1 MGFGGLRDASESLGS
16 PQSNKGR
23 LHGPKQF
30 KGTDMIFGRVK
41 PLDAILATAEK
52 KSLHRSLGAFQLTLF
67 GIGCIIGTGI
77 FVLTAAGAQ
86 KAGPGLML
94 AFIIAGAVCIVAAL
108 CYAEIAAMIPVAG
121 SAYTYSY
128 ATMGEFLA
136 WTVGWALVLEYA
148 IAASAVS
155 VGWSGYFTGTI
166 LNDTFGIALP
176 PYLTAGPLALGG
188 APGGLINLPALI
200 IALLVTWLLMIGTS
214 ESAKVNSVLVTIK
227 VVALTAFIALTLP
240 NVDSANFNPFL
251 PAGLFGG
258 FGSGV
263 GAVGAAATI
272 FFAYVGFDAV
282 STAAE
287 ETKNPQ
293 RNVPIGL
300 IGSLLFCTVFY
311 ILVAAGAVGTI
322 GGQPIMGPNGIPFP
336 AGSEE
341 LARQCAMPQYA
352 DALVCSKEA
361 LAHVLRQIGFG
372 TVGNLLGYAAI
383 LALPSVILI
392 LLFGQTR
399 IFFVMARDGLL
410 PEKLAEVHPK
420 WKTPYIVT
428 AITGVIVAIAAAF
441 LPVGQLADIAN
452 AGTLYAF
459 MMVAVAVMLLRKRDP
474 DRKRAFRV
482 PALIIIG
489 PLTILGTLFLF
500 FNLPVAAMIVLPAWS
515 AIGLLV
521 YFGYSRRRSHLGQ
534 GRVEVHEDEIDDIA
548 PHIPGIDDP
557 DHRR

>member
-1 MGFGGLRDASESLGS
+1 MATAPQGGGL
-16 PQSNKGR
+16 
-23 LHGPKQF
+23 
-30 KGTDMIFGRVK
+30 FGRVK
-41 PLDAILATAEK
+41 PLDAILATAERK
-52 KSLHRSLGAFQLTLF
+52 ALHPTLGAFQLTLF

-94 AFIIAGAVCIVAAL
+94 AFVIAGAVCVVAAL

-121 SAYTYSY
+121 SAYTYTY
-128 ATMGEFLA
+128 AVMGEFLA

-155 VGWSGYFTGTI
+155 VGWSGYFSGTI
-166 LNDTFGIALP
+166 LNEFLGITLP
-176 PYLTAGPLALGG
+176 PWLAAGPLAFGG
-188 APGGLINLPALI
+188 APGGFINLPALV
-200 IALLVTWLLMIGTS
+200 IALLVTWLLMIGTK
-214 ESAKVNSVLVTIK
+214 ESAWVNAVLVAIK
-227 VVALTAFIALTLP
+227 ITALTLFMILTLP
-240 NVDSANFNPFL
+240 QAEIAKFNPFL

-293 RNVPIGL
+293 RNVPIGQ
-300 IGSLLFCTVFY
+300 IGSLLICTIFY

-322 GGQPIMGPNGIPFP
+322 GGQPIMGPTGTPWP

-341 LARQCAMPQYA
+341 LARQCALPEYR
-352 DALVCSKEA
+352 DALVCSNEA
-361 LAHVLRQIGFG
+361 LAHVLRQLGYSQ
-372 TVGNLLGYAAI
+372 VGNVLGIAAF

-399 IFFVMARDGLL
+399 IFFVMSRDGLL
-410 PEKLAEVHPK
+410 PDRLSEVHPK

-428 AITGVIVAIAAAF
+428 ALTGIGVAIAAAF

-459 MMVAVAVMLLRKRDP
+459 FMVAIAVMLLRRRAADHP
-474 DRKRAFRV
+474 RKFRV
-482 PALIIIG
+482 PALWLVG
-489 PLTILGTLFLF
+489 PLTVLGTLFLF
-500 FNLPVAAMIVLPAWS
+500 FNLPTAAMLVLPIWS
-515 AIGLLV
+515 VVGFLV
-521 YFGYSRRRSHLGQ
+521 YFGYSRGNSHV
-534 GRVEVHEDEIDDIA
+534 GRGHVEVHEPEIHDIK
-548 PHIPGIDDP
+548 PGIPGVQDP
-557 DHRR
+557 KRG

>member
-1 MGFGGLRDASESLGS
+1 MATTAPRGGL
-16 PQSNKGR
+16 
-23 LHGPKQF
+23 
-30 KGTDMIFGRVK
+30 FGRVK
-41 PLDAILATAEK
+41 PLDAIMATAKK
-52 KSLHRSLGAFQLTLF
+52 KSLHRSLGAFQLMLF

-94 AFIIAGAVCIVAAL
+94 AFAIAGAVCIVAAL

-136 WTVGWALVLEYA
+136 WTVGWGLVLEYA

-155 VGWSGYFTGTI
+155 VGWSGYFSGTI
-166 LNDTFGIALP
+166 LREFFDIALP
-176 PYLTAGPLALGG
+176 PYLQAGPLALGG
-188 APGGLINLPALI
+188 APGGFINLPALV
-200 IALLVTWLLMIGTS
+200 IALLVTWLLMIGTR
-214 ESAKVNSVLVTIK
+214 ESAWVNATLVAIK
-227 VVALTAFIALTLP
+227 VVALTIFIVLTVP
-240 NVDSANFNPFL
+240 AIEVAKFNPFL
-251 PAGLFGG
+251 PAGIFGG
-258 FGSGV
+258 FGTGV

-311 ILVAAGAVGTI
+311 ILVAAGAIGTL
-322 GGQPIMGPNGIPFP
+322 GGQPIMGPTGTPWP

-341 LARQCAMPQYA
+341 LARQCALPEYR
-352 DALVCSKEA
+352 DVLVCSNEA
-361 LAHVLRQIGFG
+361 LAHVLRQLGYSQ
-372 TVGNLLGYAAI
+372 VGNALGIAAF

-410 PEKLAEVHPK
+410 PEGLSKVHPK
-420 WKTPYIVT
+420 WKTPYVVT

-459 MMVAVAVMLLRKRDP
+459 FMVAIAVMLLRRQAP
-474 DRKRAFRV
+474 DLERKFRV
-482 PALIIIG
+482 PALWLIG
-489 PLTILGTLFLF
+489 PLTIGGTLFLF
-500 FNLPVAAMIVLPAWS
+500 FNLPTAAMLVLPIWTLV
-515 AIGLLV
+515 GFVV
-521 YFGYSRRRSHLGQ
+521 YFGYSRSRSHLGK
-534 GRVEVHEDEIDDIA
+534 GIIEVHEDEAHDLA

-557 DHRR
+557 DHKH

>member
-1 MGFGGLRDASESLGS
+1 MFLDR
-16 PQSNKGR
+16 
-23 LHGPKQF
+23 
-30 KGTDMIFGRVK
+30 IK

-52 KSLHRSLGAFQLTLF
+52 KSLKRSLGALQLMLF

-94 AFIIAGAVCIVAAL
+94 AFAIAGAICVVAAL
-108 CYAEIAAMIPVAG
+108 CYAEIASTIPVSG
-121 SAYTYSY
+121 SAYTYTY

-166 LNDTFGIALP
+166 LNETFGIFLP
-176 PYLTAGPLALGG
+176 AWLSAGPLALGG
-188 APGGLINLPALI
+188 AEGGFINLPALV

-214 ESAKVNSVLVTIK
+214 ESATVNAVLVAIK
-227 VVALTAFIALTLP
+227 VTALMVFIALTLP
-240 NVDSANFNPFL
+240 QVDPDKFNPFL
-251 PAGLFGG
+251 PAGVFGG
-258 FGSGV
+258 WGSGV

-300 IGSLLFCTVFY
+300 VGSLLFCTLFY
-311 ILVAAGAVGTI
+311 ILVAAGAIGTI

-341 LARQCAMPQYA
+341 LARQCAMPEYA
-352 DALVCSKEA
+352 GALVCSGEA
-361 LAHVLRQIGFG
+361 LAHVLRQIGYSG
-372 TVGNLLGYAAI
+372 IGNALGYAAF
-383 LALPSVILI
+383 LALPSVILV
-392 LLFGQTR
+392 LLFAQTR
-399 IFFVMARDGLL
+399 IFFVMSRDGLL
-410 PEKLAEVHPK
+410 PEVLSKVHPK
-420 WKTPYIVT
+420 WQTPHVVT
-428 AITGVIVAIAAAF
+428 LGTGMVVAVAAAF
-441 LPVGQLADIAN
+441 LPVGKLADIAN

-459 MMVAVAVMLLRKRDP
+459 ALVAVAVMVLRRQRPDVKRP
-474 DRKRAFRV
+474 FRV
-482 PALIIIG
+482 QGLWFVGPA
-489 PLTILGTLFLF
+489 TIAGCIFLFL
-500 FNLPVAAMIVLPAWS
+500 NLPSEAMIVLPAWT
-515 AIGLLV
+515 AIGV
-521 YFGYSRRRSHLGQ
+521 VIYFLYGRGRSHLGR
-534 GRVEVHEDEIDDIA
+534 GIVEVVDDIGGRESMV
-548 PHIPGIDDP
+548 PIDEDK
-557 DHRR
+557 